1 MKRRLAVLVL
11 VVAGLVGGAPAAQAV
26 VGSVASNSYWACAGT
41 RHIDFGACVE
51 NPLPERLPVPQLPS

>member
-1 MKRRLAVLVL
+1 MKRRLAVLAL
-11 VVAGLVGGAPAAQAV
+11 VVTGLVGGTSSAQAV
-26 VGSVASNSYWACAGT
+26 VGSMSTDAYWACAGT

>member
-1 MKRRLAVLVL
+1 MKRRLAVLAL
-11 VVAGLVGGAPAAQAV
+11 VVTGLVGAAPSAQAV
-26 VGSVASNSYWACAGT
+26 VGSVSSSSYWACAGT